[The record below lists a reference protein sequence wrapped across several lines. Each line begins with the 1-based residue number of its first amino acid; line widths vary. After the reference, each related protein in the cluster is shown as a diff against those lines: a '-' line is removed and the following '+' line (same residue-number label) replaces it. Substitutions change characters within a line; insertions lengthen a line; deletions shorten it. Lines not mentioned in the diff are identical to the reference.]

1 MTMTK
6 LSKLTALFALVI
18 SANTFAETKTFTYC
32 LEASPAGLN
41 PQLVTDGASLDVGQA
56 IYNRLVDFEQGTTN
70 LIPSLAER
78 WEISDDGK
86 TYTFFLRQNVK
97 FHSNKNFTPSRD
109 FNADD
114 VIFSIERQRNVDNPY
129 HKVSGGNY
137 EFFLGMDMQNIID
150 SLEKVNDY
158 TLKIQLKQPN
168 APFLA
173 NLAMDFMAIFS
184 AEYAEKMLAAGTPE
198 KLDSDPIGTGAFEFH
213 SYQKDANVRF
223 TAFENYWQGRTKLE
237 RLVFE
242 ITPDAAVRLAKLEK
256 NECQAMPYPNPADLN
271 SLKNNPNV
279 QLLEKSGLNVGYIT
293 FNLRKAPFDNQKVR
307 QALNYAVNKDE
318 ILTSVYQ
325 GSGIKAKNPMPST
338 IWGYND
344 DVVDY
349 EYNPAKAKALLV
361 EAGFENGFETEIW
374 AMPVARPYNPNARRM
389 AEMIQE
395 DWRKIGVEAK
405 IVSYEWGEYLKRMA
419 AGEHTTGMMGWT
431 GDNGDP
437 DNFLNTLLS
446 CNAVSQGSNYAGFC
460 NAEYD
465 KLVTEAAMIS
475 EQDKRSEL
483 YKKAQNI
490 VKEQATWLPI
500 AHSTVYFPVRKEV
513 KGYVLSPFLA
523 HNFYRVDLE

>member
-1 MTMTK
+1 MTK
-6 LSKLTALFALVI
+6 LSKFTTLLALSI
-18 SANTFAETKTFTYC
+18 SANVFAENKTFTYC

-56 IYNRLVDFEQGTTN
+56 VYNRLVDFEQGSTN

-86 TYTFFLRQNVK
+86 TYTFFLRQNVQ
-97 FHSNKNFTPSRD
+97 FHSNKNFTPSRN

-114 VIFSIERQRNVDNPY
+114 VIFSINRQRDTNNPY
-129 HKVSGGNY
+129 NQVSGGNY

-150 SLEKVNDY
+150 NLEKVDDY
-158 TLKIQLKQPN
+158 TLKIQLKKPN

-173 NLAMDFMAIFS
+173 NLAMDFMAMFS
-184 AEYAEKMLAAGTPE
+184 AEYADKMLAAGTPE
-198 KLDSDPIGTGAFEFH
+198 KLDTAPIGTGAFQFH
-213 SYQKDANVRF
+213 SYQKDATVRF
-223 TAFENYWQGRTKLE
+223 TAFDNYWQGRAKLD
-237 RLVFE
+237 RLVFS
-242 ITPDAAVRLAKLEK
+242 ITPDASVRLAKLEK
-256 NECQAMPYPNPADLN
+256 NECQAMPYPNPADLEA
-271 SLKNNPNV
+271 LKNNPNI
-279 QLLEKSGLNVGYIT
+279 QLLEQSGLNIGYIT

-325 GSGIKAKNPMPST
+325 GSGIKAKNPMPAT
-338 IWGYND
+338 IWGYNNE
-344 DVVDY
+344 VEDY
-349 EYNPAKAKALLV
+349 DYNPEKAKILLK
-361 EAGFENGFETEIW
+361 EAGLENGFKTEIW

-389 AEMIQE
+389 AEMVQE

-419 AGEHTTGMMGWT
+419 AGEHTAGMMGWT

-446 CNAVSQGSNYAGFC
+446 CNAVEQGSNYAGFC
-460 NAEYD
+460 HAEYD
-465 KLVTEAAMIS
+465 KLVTEAATIS
-475 EQDKRSEL
+475 EQNKRSEL

-490 VKEQATWLPI
+490 VKEQAAWLPI
-500 AHSTVYFPVRKEV
+500 AHSTVYFPMRKEV

-523 HNFYRVDLE
+523 HNFYTVDLP